1 LFYLKKKLYIYIYFF
16 NSQKTSIVV
25 SQSDGSI
32 VVLSIDNQFGIRETS
47 KWIAHDFE
55 AWIAAFN
62 YWDTNLVYTGWFHF
76 IYRV

>member
-1 LFYLKKKLYIYIYFF
+1 
-16 NSQKTSIVV
+16 V